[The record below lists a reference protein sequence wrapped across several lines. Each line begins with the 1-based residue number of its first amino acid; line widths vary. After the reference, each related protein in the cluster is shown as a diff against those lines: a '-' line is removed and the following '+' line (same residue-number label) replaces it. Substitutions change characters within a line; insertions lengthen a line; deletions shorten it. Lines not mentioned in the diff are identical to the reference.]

1 MGDYIMKKI
10 CIVILLIFFLF
21 TNNVLADDL
30 IEDNVLDEIE
40 VGTET
45 VNEPN
50 IFSKYAIV
58 MERTTGTILYEKDAY
73 TKCAMASTTKI
84 LTAIIAIEKC
94 ELNDMVLISKKAA
107 QTGGS
112 TLGITANT
120 EMTMESLLYGL
131 LLRSG
136 NDCAVAIAE
145 YIGQNLDGFAKLMN
159 KKAKEVGMEKSNFVT
174 PHGLDNENHYTTAY
188 DMAILTEYALQNE
201 VFLKFVNTKEI
212 NIIINGLERNLN
224 NTHELLGNVSG
235 VYGVKTGFTGNA
247 GRCLITAVKRDNLD
261 IIIVILGADTKK
273 IRSSDTQKLINY
285 IYNNYEMI
293 DTYNLISDDV
303 MLEKILNQIKIV
315 KSVDKCVCNV
325 DKRDNYIFPVNKNEI
340 SKLKMSIYALSLVKA
355 PIAEGTKVGEIRV
368 MVSDNIL
375 YILDVRVS
383 KKMDRKTWNQYMIEI
398 ILNFKNY
405 F

>member
-1 MGDYIMKKI
+1 
-10 CIVILLIFFLF
+10 
-21 TNNVLADDL
+21 
-30 IEDNVLDEIE
+30 
-40 VGTET
+40 
-45 VNEPN
+45 
-50 IFSKYAIV
+50 